1 LPRARPREI
10 GISAYSTERWQL
22 ADGRSQGFRK
32 SRGEEHGAFRRP
44 NDLRPAHRGP
54 ARAQGQAG
62 FDFVGFR
69 HRTIVAARKRR
80 GIHPPFCWRLWKLE
94 NAQPVLFTGR
104 LSLGKAVPGRRAP
117 IQDTAALRLPI
128 HREGWP
134 FVAFAVAINAAFLLW
149 LGWWGL
155 MLLPLTLWVVAFFR
169 DPERQPPQGEGLI
182 VSPADG
188 VLLPL
193 ANAAPPAELG
203 LPSAPRTRL
212 SIFMNVFDI
221 HVNRIPEG
229 GTVQGLAY
237 RPGKFFNASF
247 DKASEH
253 NERMAIRLG
262 LVGGAELI
270 VVQIAGLV
278 ARRIFCSLT
287 DKQRVSRGERF
298 GLIRFGSRL
307 DVYLP
312 AGASVSVQPG
322 QRVRAGETVLATLY

>member
-1 LPRARPREI
+1 MR
-10 GISAYSTERWQL
+10 
-22 ADGRSQGFRK
+22 
-32 SRGEEHGAFRRP
+32 
-44 NDLRPAHRGP
+44 
-54 ARAQGQAG
+54 
-62 FDFVGFR
+62 V
-69 HRTIVAARKRR
+69 
-80 GIHPPFCWRLWKLE
+80 
-94 NAQPVLFTGR
+94 
-104 LSLGKAVPGRRAP
+104 
-117 IQDTAALRLPI
+117 PI

-134 FVAFAVAINAAFLLW
+134 FIAIAVALNAALLLW

-155 MLLPLTLWVVAFFR
+155 ILLPITLWVIAFFR

-193 ANAAPPAELG
+193 ASAAPPDELG
-203 LPSAPRTRL
+203 LPPVARTRL
-212 SIFMNVFDI
+212 SIFMNVFNL
-221 HVNRIPEG
+221 HVNRIPES
-229 GTVQGLAY
+229 GTVEGLAY

-253 NERMAIRLG
+253 NERMAVRLR

-278 ARRIFCSLT
+278 ARRIVCSLT
-287 DKQRVSRGERF
+287 DRQRVSRGERF

-312 AGASVSVQPG
+312 QGAGVSVKPG
-322 QRVRAGETVLATLY
+322 QRVRAGETVLATLPREKGSRLE